1 MNFIDSKHWIK
12 MKEITYDKEADI
24 LNIDLE
30 NKEYWKSVE
39 LSNGMVVDIS
49 KDGSIVSI
57 EILWAS
63 KFFSGDAKKVI
74 EMAKPI
80 YDN

>member
-1 MNFIDSKHWIK
+1 
-12 MKEITYDKEADI
+12 MKEITYDKEADV
-24 LNIDLE
+24 LNINLE
-30 NKEYWKSVE
+30 DKEYWKSIE
-39 LSNGMVVDIS
+39 LPNGMVVDIA

-74 EMAKPI
+74 ETARSI
-80 YDN
+80 S

>member
-1 MNFIDSKHWIK
+1 

-30 NKEYWKSVE
+30 NKDYWKSVE
-39 LSNGMVVDIS
+39 LPNGMVIDIA
-49 KDGSIVSI
+49 KDGSIISI

-74 EMAKPI
+74 EMAKQI
-80 YDN
+80 SLE

>member
-1 MNFIDSKHWIK
+1 
-12 MKEITYDKEADI
+12 MKEITYDKEADV

-30 NKEYWKSVE
+30 DKEYWKSIE
-39 LSNGMVVDIS
+39 LPNGIVMDIA
-49 KDGSIVSI
+49 KDGSIISI

-63 KFFSGDAKKVI
+63 KFFSGDARKVI

-80 YDN
+80 SG

>member
-1 MNFIDSKHWIK
+1 
-12 MKEITYDKEADI
+12 MKNITYDKEADI

-39 LSNGMVVDIS
+39 LPNGMVVDIAE
-49 KDGSIVSI
+49 DGNIISI

-74 EMAKPI
+74 EMANQVSDKLR
-80 YDN
+80 

>member
-1 MNFIDSKHWIK
+1 

-30 NKEYWKSVE
+30 DKEYWKSIE
-39 LSNGMVVDIS
+39 LPNGMVMDIS
-49 KDGSIVSI
+49 KDGSIISI

-63 KFFSGDAKKVI
+63 NFFSGDAKKVI
-74 EMAKPI
+74 EMATPVSE
-80 YDN
+80 

>member
-1 MNFIDSKHWIK
+1 MCIRDR
-12 MKEITYDKEADI
+12 KEITYDKEADV

-30 NKEYWKSVE
+30 DKEYWKSIE
-39 LSNGMVVDIS
+39 LPNGIVMDIA
-49 KDGSIVSI
+49 KDGSIISI

-63 KFFSGDAKKVI
+63 KFFSGDARKVI

-80 YDN
+80 SG

>member
-1 MNFIDSKHWIK
+1 
-12 MKEITYDKEADI
+12 MKDITYDKDADV

-30 NKEYWKSVE
+30 DKEYWKSIE
-39 LSNGMVVDIS
+39 LPNGIVMDIS
-49 KDGSIVSI
+49 KEGSIISI

-63 KFFSGDAKKVI
+63 KFFSGDARKVI

-80 YDN
+80 SE

>member
-1 MNFIDSKHWIK
+1 

-30 NKEYWKSVE
+30 DKEYWKSVE
-39 LSNGMVVDIS
+39 LPNGMVLDIS
-49 KDGSIVSI
+49 KEGNIISI
-57 EILWAS
+57 EVLWAS

-74 EMAKPI
+74 EMAKPVSGQ
-80 YDN
+80 

>member
-1 MNFIDSKHWIK
+1 

-24 LNIDLE
+24 LNLDLE
-30 NKEYWKSVE
+30 DKEYWKSVE
-39 LSNGMVVDIS
+39 LPNGMVVDIA
-49 KDGSIVSI
+49 KDGSIISI

-74 EMAKPI
+74 DMAKPVSV
-80 YDN
+80 D